1 MSGSTGSRRRKD
13 FRQGEIRAR
22 RLERI
27 GDVRDVSDEALVAGL
42 ATGDPD
48 ATAVFVRRFEGR
60 VYGLALSITREPEAA
75 AEVAQDAF
83 VRAWRYAASFDPRR
97 GPAAAWLLGI
107 ARNAALDHLRALG
120 RRLDRPTHD
129 PDGLFTNL
137 VGDEELGSP
146 HDDLATVAAEL
157 RALPVEQRE
166 TLMAAAYYGFTA
178 REISEAWDVPLGT
191 VKTRLRLAMRR
202 LRSVLAEVTPLRS
215 PATQAG
221 AGRSPA
227 GALSLASSRGRT
239 SD

>member
-1 MSGSTGSRRRKD
+1 
-13 FRQGEIRAR
+13 
-22 RLERI
+22 
-27 GDVRDVSDEALVAGL
+27 VRNVSDEALVAGL
-42 ATGDPD
+42 AAGDPD
-48 ATAVFVRRFEGR
+48 ATAVLVRRFEGR
-60 VYGLALSITREPEAA
+60 VYGLALSIARQPEAA

-97 GPAAAWLLGI
+97 GSAAAWLLGI

-120 RRLDRPTHD
+120 RRLDRPA
-129 PDGLFTNL
+129 DGLFANL
-137 VGDEELGSP
+137 VGDEDLVSP
-146 HDDLATVAAEL
+146 HDELAMVAAEL

-191 VKTRLRLAMRR
+191 VKTRLRLAMHR
-202 LRSVLAEVTPLRS
+202 LRSVLAEAAPLRS

-221 AGRSPA
+221 AGRS
-227 GALSLASSRGRT
+227 LAPSRGRT